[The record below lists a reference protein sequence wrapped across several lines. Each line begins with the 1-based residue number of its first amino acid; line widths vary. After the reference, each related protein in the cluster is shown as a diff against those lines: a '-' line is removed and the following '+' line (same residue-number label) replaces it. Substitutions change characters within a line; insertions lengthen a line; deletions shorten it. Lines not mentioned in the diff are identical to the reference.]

1 MKNPEKRIFTVP
13 NVLSF
18 IRIFCIPLF
27 VYFFYNENFITAGLI
42 LACSGITDL
51 FDGVLARKLN
61 QITELGKMLDPVA
74 DKLTEAAIAILLFL
88 VFRGSEEPIYNSFLC
103 WVFLFFIGKEAL
115 MLLIGGILL
124 LFKIKPVAAEFYGKL
139 STFSFYIIMVTLLIF
154 GPEIGAIPRR
164 YPQLSWMVLPEWIT
178 VALVITA
185 ALLAVVAFFS
195 YFPPVYRQMKKTKA
209 EKLAAKEENLE
220 AKYEEAQTEVAETAE
235 EIEIEEVTEI
245 QEVEEIVEV
254 QPTEETVEEE
264 SVEEKKEEKMSV
276 DDMVNE
282 ILSEIKKKEN

>member
-13 NVLSF
+13 NVISF
-18 IRIFCIPLF
+18 IRIICIPFF

-51 FDGVLARKLN
+51 FDGALARKLN
-61 QITELGKMLDPVA
+61 QVTELGKMLDPIA

-88 VFRGSEEPIYNSFLC
+88 VFRHSQEPIYSNFLC
-103 WVFLFFIGKEAL
+103 WVFIFFICKEAL
-115 MLLIGGILL
+115 MLLIGGIML
-124 LFKIKPVAAEFYGKL
+124 LFKVKPVAAEIYGKL
-139 STFSFYIIMVTLLIF
+139 STFSFYIIMVALMMF
-154 GPEIGAIPRR
+154 GPEIGAIPKCF
-164 YPQLSWMVLPEWIT
+164 PQLSWMVLPEWIT

-195 YFPPVYRQMKKTKA
+195 YFPPVYRQIKKSKA
-209 EKLAAKEENLE
+209 EKLAAKEEKLE
-220 AKYEEAQTEVAETAE
+220 AEYEEAQAEVTESVE
-235 EIEIEEVTEI
+235 EVEIEEVNEI

-254 QPTEETVEEE
+254 QPTEEIVEEE
-264 SVEEKKEEKMSV
+264 SAEEKTEEKVSV

-282 ILSEIKKKEN
+282 ILNDIKKKEN